1 MHSAQAIH
9 VSLEFIHLLHKY
21 FYCAL
26 FNFCNSL
33 TFFSFLPILLTHLT
47 YPATINAGY
56 AIIAVGYIEM
66 EIDYIREFVTLAD
79 VGNYMEAA
87 DILFISQSTL
97 SRHIKS
103 IEEDLGAPLF
113 DRTTRKVVINDFGKI
128 FLPYAKQIMNLQYDY
143 TTALFNHQNNISE
156 TITIGA
162 IPVMAQYHITDVLA
176 DFQRENRNF
185 KVHIIE
191 ADSSELKEMLRNEQC
206 DFAFIR
212 EHDDSDNEFVK
223 IPFTTDH
230 MVAVLPS
237 SHPLSSAS
245 SISLEQLKDEN
256 FLFLNKGTLMHTLCV
271 NACKSAGFRPNIA
284 FTGYRAGNIISLV
297 RKEMGVALLTKKP
310 AVYLAGPDIS
320 IVDVT
325 PCFTTTISLAYS
337 KKKELGNAAKHF
349 INSVKARPKL

>member
-1 MHSAQAIH
+1 
-9 VSLEFIHLLHKY
+9 
-21 FYCAL
+21 
-26 FNFCNSL
+26 
-33 TFFSFLPILLTHLT
+33 
-47 YPATINAGY
+47 
-56 AIIAVGYIEM
+56 
-66 EIDYIREFVTLAD
+66 
-79 VGNYMEAA
+79 
-87 DILFISQSTL
+87 
-97 SRHIKS
+97 
-103 IEEDLGAPLF
+103 
-113 DRTTRKVVINDFGKI
+113 
-128 FLPYAKQIMNLQYDY
+128 MNLQYDY

-256 FLFLNKGTLMHTLCV
+256 FLFLNKGTYMHTLCV
-271 NACKSAGFRPNIA
+271 NACKSAGVSA
-284 FTGYRAGNIISLV
+284 LISLLPDTG
-297 RKEMGVALLTKKP
+297 RKISSPWSERKWELLFSRKNLLCIWQAL
-310 AVYLAGPDIS
+310 Y
-320 IVDVT
+320 
-325 PCFTTTISLAYS
+325 FYS
-337 KKKELGNAAKHF
+337 RCDTMLYNYYQSCLFQEEGTG
-349 INSVKARPKL
+349 